1 METPR
6 ATTARGAL
14 TLARAIAALVL
25 VFGLLA
31 GLPAQAA
38 QPPAPDCS
46 NPRAAADS
54 VFVWLTPDHYAPMRA
69 ATCLD
74 VPPGQVGERLAVQL
88 KQVLDARGLYV
99 PIDDL
104 SLDPEYRDETG
115 RHRVVV
121 MPETFPAMVL
131 ERAADGRW
139 LYTRR
144 TLEQV
149 PGLYAQ
155 TFSSLSVWFQ
165 EQLPSVFYGR
175 FLGLHL
181 WQYLYAGIL
190 LAGAWL
196 LGQGL
201 KWVLHNRVRRLVER
215 AGLPLDRETY
225 ARTNLP
231 ILALVVFGAIRWGLP
246 DLQLPIGVSRVLH
259 GGVDIAIGLSA
270 LLAVSRFVN
279 VAATVAGAWADRTP
293 SKLDDQLVP
302 LVRQAAQ
309 VLVLVLGV
317 VFLAD
322 ELGFDVWKLAA
333 GVGIGGLAFAL
344 AAQDTV
350 ANLFGSVNIFVDKPF
365 QIGDWVVIGEVEGI
379 VEEVGFRST
388 RVRTFYNSVVTIP
401 NSRITNANVDNY
413 GMRHRRRVKYEV
425 GLALDTP
432 PEKLQAFVEGARAV
446 LAAHPKVQ
454 NTYELHVHG
463 FGASSI
469 QVLVYYHVIVAD
481 WHEELVTRSQN
492 ILEFVRVARELG
504 VSFALPSTR
513 LYVESTPEAPPSA
526 QEAPPPEELDRIA
539 ASFGPGG
546 QRAQPFGPPLQ
557 PWTPRALEQR
567 ALEQEALE
575 AEAGGSKGA

>member
-1 METPR
+1 MR
-6 ATTARGAL
+6 VGYRML
-14 TLARAIAALVL
+14 CLFAAL
-25 VFGLLA
+25 LLCV
-31 GLPAQAA
+31 PALAA
-38 QPPAPDCS
+38 PPPEPDCS
-46 NPRAAADS
+46 NPRSAADS
-54 VFVWLTPDHYAPMRA
+54 VFVWLTADHYDPGRA
-69 ATCLD
+69 ARCLD
-74 VPPGQVGERLAVQL
+74 VPPGEVGERLAVQL

-99 PIDDL
+99 PIDAL
-104 SLDPEYRDETG
+104 SADPGFTDEEG

-131 ERAADGRW
+131 ERADDGRW

-165 EQLPSVFYGR
+165 EQLPSLFYQR

-190 LAGAWL
+190 LFAAWL
-196 LGQGL
+196 LAQGV
-201 KWVLHNRVRRLVER
+201 KWVLHNRVRHVVER
-215 AGLPLDRETY
+215 AGLPLDRDTY
-225 ARTNLP
+225 ARTNRP
-231 ILALVVFGAIRWGLP
+231 IVALVLFGAIRWGLP
-246 DLQLPIGVSRVLH
+246 DLQLPIGASSVLH
-259 GGVDIAIGLSA
+259 SAVAIGMGLSG
-270 LLAVSRFVN
+270 LLVASRFVN
-279 VAATVAGAWADRTP
+279 VASAVWSAWAGGTE

-302 LVRQAAQ
+302 LLRQATQ
-309 VLVLVLGV
+309 VVLLVAAVL
-317 VFLAD
+317 FLAD

-365 QIGDWVVIGEVEGI
+365 QIGDWVVIGDVEGV

-388 RVRTFYNSVVTIP
+388 RVRTFHNSVVTIP

-413 GMRHRRRVKYEV
+413 GRRHRRRVKYQV
-425 GLALDTP
+425 GLTYDTP

-454 NTYELHVHG
+454 DTYEVHVHG
-463 FGASSI
+463 FGASSVD
-469 QVLVYYHVIVAD
+469 VLVYYHVVVAD

-492 ILEFVRVARELG
+492 ILEFIRLARELG
-504 VSFALPSTR
+504 VNFAFPSTSV
-513 LYVESTPEAPPSA
+513 YVESTPERPLTP
-526 QEAPPPEELDRIA
+526 QEAPPAEALDRLA

-546 QRAQPFGPPLQ
+546 ERSRPFGPPLQ
-557 PWTPRALEQR
+557 GWSPRALEQR
-567 ALEQEALE
+567 AREQRALE
-575 AEAGGSKGA
+575 GGERPDPDAA

>member
-1 METPR
+1 MDTPL
-6 ATTARGAL
+6 AHAARG
-14 TLARAIAALVL
+14 LARGFAGWIL
-25 VFGLLA
+25 VFGLLLA
-31 GLPAQAA
+31 PFAQAS
-38 QPPAPDCS
+38 PPPPPDCG
-46 NPRAAADS
+46 NPRSAADS
-54 VFVWLTPDHYAPMRA
+54 VFVWLRPDLHDPTHA
-69 ATCLD
+69 ARCLD

-104 SLDPEYRDETG
+104 SLDPEFRDASG

-121 MPETFPAMVL
+121 MPDTFPVLVL
-131 ERAADGRW
+131 ERAPDGRW

-149 PGLYAQ
+149 PDLYAQ
-155 TFSSLSVWFQ
+155 TFSGLSRWFQ
-165 EQLPSVFYGR
+165 EQLPPVFYRR

-190 LAGAWL
+190 LAGAWF
-196 LGQGL
+196 LGQAL
-201 KWVLHNRVRRLVER
+201 KWVLHDRVRHLVER
-215 AGLPLDRETY
+215 AGLKLDHDTY
-225 ARTNLP
+225 ARTNFP

-246 DLQLPIGVSRVLH
+246 DLQLPIGISSVLYST
-259 GGVDIAIGLSA
+259 VDIAAGLSA
-270 LLAVSRFVN
+270 LLAASRFVN
-279 VAATVAGAWADRTP
+279 VGATVASSWAERTP

-309 VLVLVLGV
+309 VIVLVFGV

-413 GMRHRRRVKYEV
+413 GMRHRRRVRYEV
-425 GLALDTP
+425 GLSLDTP
-432 PEKLQAFVEGARAV
+432 PEKLQAFVEGARAI

-454 NTYELHVHG
+454 NTYELHVYG
-463 FGASSI
+463 FGPSSI
-469 QVLVYYHVIVAD
+469 QVLVYYHVVVAD

-492 ILEFVRVARELG
+492 ILEFVRLARELG

-513 LYVESTPEAPPSA
+513 LYVESVPGAPAAPPESL
-526 QEAPPPEELDRIA
+526 PPEQLDRIV

-546 QRAQPFGPPLQ
+546 ERARPFGPPLK
-557 PWTPRALEQR
+557 PWTPRAVEQRILEQQ
-567 ALEQEALE
+567 AGEA
-575 AEAGGSKGA
+575 AGERGA